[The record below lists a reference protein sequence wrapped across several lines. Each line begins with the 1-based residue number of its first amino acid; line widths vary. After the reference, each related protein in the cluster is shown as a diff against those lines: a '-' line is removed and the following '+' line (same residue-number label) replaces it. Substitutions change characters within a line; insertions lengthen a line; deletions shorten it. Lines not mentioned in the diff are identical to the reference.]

1 MLRKEDF
8 VEIQALAKAGV
19 YQRDIAAQ
27 LGVHP
32 KTISRALARGSAAAG
47 KRARGLVKLGPFVE
61 RLAYSVDPK
70 TPPTA

>member
-27 LGVHP
+27 LGIHP
-32 KTISRALARGSAAAG
+32 KTISRALALGSAG
-47 KRARGLVKLGPFVE
+47 SPVQPSSLSRCVWFIRRRRP
-61 RLAYSVDPK
+61 
-70 TPPTA
+70 